1 LPFSTSITSSASA
14 CARLI
19 ARAVAA
25 QAMLTH
31 MSMRAR
37 QDRVEDITARL
48 LSLALGKRCTGEKGL
63 SPPGMKG
70 KSEKR

>member
-1 LPFSTSITSSASA
+1 
-14 CARLI
+14 
-19 ARAVAA
+19 
-25 QAMLTH
+25 MLTH

-48 LSLALGKRCTGEKGL
+48 LSLALRKRSIGEKGL